1 MPNRSLLRL
10 LAPML
15 SGLLASAPA
24 TAEVFS
30 VTPGTADRVQAL
42 IDKVVSDGDEIVL
55 LAGEHTV
62 SEVLDLRGRA
72 ITLRGELDTGGA
84 PVSRLVGQGTTG
96 ILVCR
101 SGESSATVLA
111 DLVVTGGDIDL
122 GAGLLVNEASP
133 TVRGVRFEG
142 NLASVFGGGVGIFGA
157 SSAPVFEDCVF
168 VANRAELVGGGC
180 LNGTDASPVYR
191 NCFWQDNECGLYGR
205 AMYNQTGSFPSLE
218 NAETVGCCEV
228 VPPESFIDQ
237 GGNLIEATCD
247 DCRADLNCYSG
258 VGSADLGLLLGAWGT
273 DLPSYDLDGD
283 GTVGGSDIGILVG
296 QWGVCA
302 P

>member
-1 MPNRSLLRL
+1 MPTPQTLRL
-10 LAPML
+10 VAPIL

-24 TAEVFS
+24 AAETFT

-42 IDKVVSDGDEIVL
+42 IDEDVSDGDEIVL

-72 ITLRGELDTGGA
+72 ITLRGELDSGGE

-101 SGESSATVLA
+101 SSESSATVLA
-111 DLVVTGGDIDL
+111 DLVVTGGNIDL
-122 GAGLLVNEASP
+122 GAGLLVNGASP

-157 SSAPVFEDCVF
+157 SSSPVFEDCVF

-180 LNGTDASPVYR
+180 LNGTDATPVYR
-191 NCFWQDNECGLYGR
+191 DCFWQDNECGLYGR
-205 AMYNQTGSFPSLE
+205 AMYNQSGSFPSLE

-228 VPPESFIDQ
+228 VPPESFTDL

-247 DCRADLNCYSG
+247 DCRADLNCYGG

-296 QWGVCA
+296 QWGACA